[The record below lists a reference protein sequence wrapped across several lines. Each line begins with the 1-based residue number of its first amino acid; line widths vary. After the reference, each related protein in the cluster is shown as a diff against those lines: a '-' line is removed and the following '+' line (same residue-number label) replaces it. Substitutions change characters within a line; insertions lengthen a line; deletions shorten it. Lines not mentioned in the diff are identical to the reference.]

1 MKKYSDKEIAE
12 FAKMGYYID
21 ASGNLTKEVKLQKI
35 IRTSEAN
42 VNMNITMKSID
53 LKSFEMNSKKSS
65 ERVIVQRTIGN
76 TFTRVQD
83 WFMDEERKARGLV
96 TMRKPEVDYSLLPD
110 GTKVCRCCQDRF
122 TAEHFYHAANTKDGL
137 RPICKQCNNRQ
148 SKTYLED
155 KSSDLNYKVKN
166 QNRGK

>member
-1 MKKYSDKEIAE
+1 MKKYSDKEIKE
-12 FAKMGYYID
+12 FAKMGYHID

-42 VNMNITMKSID
+42 TTMKSLE
-53 LKSFEMNSKKSS
+53 LKSFEINTKQTAQRTS
-65 ERVIVQRTIGN
+65 VQRTVGN

-83 WFMDEERKARGLV
+83 WYMDEERLAKGLV
-96 TMRKPEVDYSLLPD
+96 TMKKPGVDYSLLPD
-110 GTKVCRCCQDRF
+110 GTKVCRCCQERF
-122 TAEHFYHAANTKDGL
+122 TAEHFYTSTNSKDGF

>member
-1 MKKYSDKEIAE
+1 MKKYSDKEIKE
-12 FAKMGYYID
+12 FAKMGYHID

-42 VNMNITMKSID
+42 TTMKSLE
-53 LKSFEMNSKKSS
+53 LKSFEINTKQTAQRMS
-65 ERVIVQRTIGN
+65 VQRTTGN

-83 WFMDEERKARGLV
+83 WYMDEERLAKGLV
-96 TMRKPEVDYSLLPD
+96 TMRKPGVDYSLLPD
-110 GTKVCRCCQDRF
+110 GTKVCRCCQERF
-122 TAEHFYHAANTKDGL
+122 SAEHFYTSTNTKDGF
-137 RPICKQCNNRQ
+137 RHICKQCNNRQ